1 MNDKVMVT
9 DTLNHINAGLKSLAD
24 MIVQTD
30 NQQLRQTLQQMRN
43 SAETSQYELY
53 NMAKSLGY
61 YEPAQKVSDSE
72 IQNVKTTINKV
83 TQKSQGSM
91 SQGSMGQSSMSQGS
105 QGSMGQSSMSQGSM
119 GQSSM
124 SQGSQS
130 SMGQNSMGQNK

>member
-24 MIVQTD
+24 MIVQSD

-72 IQNVKTTINKV
+72 IQNVKTAINKV
-83 TQKSQGSM
+83 TQKN
-91 SQGSMGQSSMSQGS
+91 QSSMSQGS
-105 QGSMGQSSMSQGSM
+105 QGSMGQSSMSQGS
-119 GQSSM
+119 
-124 SQGSQS
+124 QS
-130 SMGQNSMGQNK
+130 SMGQS

>member
-53 NMAKSLGY
+53 SMAKSLGY

-72 IQNVKTTINKV
+72 IQNVKMTMNKV
-83 TQKSQGSM
+83 SQKSQGT
-91 SQGSMGQSSMSQGS
+91 
-105 QGSMGQSSMSQGSM
+105 M

-130 SMGQNSMGQNK
+130 SMGQSK